1 MSYFTASIVFYFA
14 ILCLLIPVPSC
25 AMELQFPPDYDVI
38 PDGDTMMPDGG
49 RVLAF
54 RKDYNF
60 CSAHVWLCTERADG
74 TPVLIMGHNKKH
86 DNLAFFGG
94 LRSGEQETPQE
105 TAWREWREET
115 ADAVLDV
122 ERAQQCMLVTLL
134 QRTWFQRRDSKGL
147 RHVHFIWYVPRSVD
161 LVARLES
168 TGCRL
173 PETADELDSVAVV
186 PFAILTNATERRRWK
201 IRPQCDS
208 ALDLYVK
215 EVRPH

>member
-1 MSYFTASIVFYFA
+1 MK
-14 ILCLLIPVPSC
+14 
-25 AMELQFPPDYDVI
+25 LQFPPDYDVI
-38 PDGDTMMPDGG
+38 PDGDTRTGDG
-49 RVLAF
+49 RHVLTF
-54 RKDYNF
+54 RKDYAF

-94 LRSGEQETPQE
+94 LRSGELETPQE

-122 ERAQQCMLVTLL
+122 ERAQQYMLMTLL

-147 RHVHFIWYVPRSVD
+147 RHVHFIWHVPRSVD

-168 TGCRL
+168 VGCRL
-173 PETADELDSVAVV
+173 PATADELDSVVIV
-186 PFAILTNATERRRWK
+186 PMTALTRAEERRKWNIRVQCDTAFDLYFK
-201 IRPQCDS
+201 DVRPQE
-208 ALDLYVK
+208 K
-215 EVRPH
+215 K